1 MQEELKCARR
11 CQLQQEHQFLEF
23 KKHVEQQTCLMQQQ
37 IFVQQQKFASLQS
50 QVTHFLSSL
59 TSQIPLLQMLPFFT
73 QFSAFNNAEVIPNAA
88 NSIPS
93 KISNNGVSNAPQT
106 PNGISQLPNGTIH
119 GTPDSNSSSAAQK
132 LLEAAQQKNIVGQT
146 PDSAQSAAAAN
157 LAASLLLP
165 AQQLQFLSSAT
176 SQSNQIQQ
184 IIQTLANS
192 SGFKAAS
199 SNSPSGQSGIIN
211 YANNSGTLNGAT
223 NTKFQGSK
231 ASSQSPNRFLEEM
244 KTTRNPQAMY
254 ANDLKCSDKSES
266 RESNRCISM
275 SDSKSRSVVGKTE
288 PKDMED
294 FHDGHHAF
302 DAMDT
307 TTCPDFQPA
316 ESPPNL
322 TADACHIKRPMNAF
336 MVWAKAERRKILAS
350 NPDMH
355 NSAISKILGARWKNM
370 NPQEKQPYYD
380 EQARL
385 AKQHLEKYPS
395 YKYKPKPKRTCNFM
409 AKKMKLNDY
418 AKLYSGSQS
427 PLPARQDNMISPNV
441 IPMKFSPSS
450 QTSQPSN
457 VFTPSQQDATARG
470 LNTLN
475 SY

>member
-1 MQEELKCARR
+1 
-11 CQLQQEHQFLEF
+11 
-23 KKHVEQQTCLMQQQ
+23 MQQQ
-37 IFVQQQKFASLQS
+37 IYVQQQKFASLQN

-59 TSQIPLLQMLPFFT
+59 TSQMPLLQMLPFFT
-73 QFSAFNNAEVIPNAA
+73 QFSAFNSEMIPNTNSIRSKLNSNGAVSTAQSPNVLSPAA
-88 NSIPS
+88 NNLHTSEA
-93 KISNNGVSNAPQT
+93 NA
-106 PNGISQLPNGTIH
+106 
-119 GTPDSNSSSAAQK
+119 AAQK
-132 LLEAAQQKNIVGQT
+132 ILDAQKPSNVIQT
-146 PDSAQSAAAAN
+146 TDASQNSAAAS

-176 SQSNQIQQ
+176 SQNNQIQQ
-184 IIQTLANS
+184 IIQTLAS
-192 SGFKAAS
+192 STGFKT
-199 SNSPSGQSGIIN
+199 SGNPPCTNQSGLMS
-211 YANNSGTLNGAT
+211 YGAGTLNGA
-223 NTKFQGSK
+223 NSKFQGPK
-231 ASSQSPNRFLEEM
+231 ASAQDPNCFLEEM
-244 KTTRNPQAMY
+244 KNSRTPQA
-254 ANDLKCSDKSES
+254 AAFNDLKCSEKNEVRETRCFSTTES
-266 RESNRCISM
+266 KPRNI
-275 SDSKSRSVVGKTE
+275 VGKTG
-288 PKDMED
+288 PKDMKD
-294 FHDGHHAF
+294 FHEGHHSF
-302 DAMDT
+302 DTIDT
-307 TTCPDFQPA
+307 NACQDFQTA

-322 TADACHIKRPMNAF
+322 AGDACHIKRPMNAF

-427 PLPARQDNMISPNV
+427 PLPARQDNMISPTV

-450 QTSQPSN
+450 QTTQPSN
-457 VFTPSQQDATARG
+457 VFTPSQQEVTARG
-470 LNTLN
+470 MNGLN